1 MRIRDIFSRKNKVVK
16 ENNTLFGQ
24 TQLGNQVVRQAQDG
38 KGGANFQLLY
48 VTTSSTT
55 NAGRIVDMSV
65 LTRNSTIMSC
75 VGVIA
80 RALSQCSLYIAYK
93 EDVGTFVD
101 ALQSDKA
108 GSRDKA
114 KAKQVLTLL
123 QEPNNFQ
130 SQYEFWYQWVM
141 WYLLSGET
149 FTLLYRKDQKDP
161 NQTPIELYNL
171 DSTLITTQL
180 NPARY
185 PTYRL
190 STPSYGFNRDEP
202 LDAHQVI
209 HISEAAWQGSAGF
222 NKGILAT
229 ELVALDQDI
238 DLYANYVMQNGAKPS
253 GMFVTDQ
260 VIPDAKY
267 KEIASRLKEAWSSMT
282 GSKPTD
288 LSKPGQSIMLDN
300 GMKYEPLKMLTLQ
313 DADCA
318 RLKEQTTKRICALF
332 GVPPQMLGLDV
343 GKFNN
348 TQTLLDEFYKTTM
361 YPMII
366 AIEQKFK
373 MGLLK
378 GYPNLCIRFDTKDF
392 LKGAAL
398 DQMNFVNA
406 GVAGGIMTPNEARE
420 YMNMPKLDGADELL
434 SVNASAISSDN
445 IAVGAKSAKVQAL
458 PGSSPQDTG
467 GGGGNQ
473 KSKMNIGKK

>member
-1 MRIRDIFSRKNKVVK
+1 MGIKDIFSKKNTIKK

-24 TQLGNQVVRQAQDG
+24 TQLGNQIVRQTQDG

-48 VTTSSTT
+48 VTTSSQT

-80 RALSQCSLYIAYK
+80 RALAQCSISVASK
-93 EDVGTFVD
+93 DENGVFVD
-101 ALQSDKA
+101 AIQSDKV

-114 KAKQVLTLL
+114 KAKQIIALL
-123 QEPNNFQ
+123 QNPNNFQ
-130 SQYEFWYQWVM
+130 SQYEFWYQWCM
-141 WYLLSGET
+141 WYLLSGEV
-149 FTLLYRKDQKDP
+149 FTLLFRKDQADA

-171 DSTLITTQL
+171 DSTLITTQM

-202 LDAHQVI
+202 LASHQVI

-253 GMFVTDQ
+253 GIFSTTS

-267 KEIASRLKEAWSSMT
+267 KEVAARIKEAWSSMT

-288 LSKPGQSIMLDN
+288 LSKPGQGMLLDQ
-300 GMKYEPLKMLTLQ
+300 GMTYNPVKMLTLQ
-313 DADCA
+313 DADA
-318 RLKEQTTKRICALF
+318 AKLKDQTTKRICALF
-332 GVPPQMLGLDV
+332 GVPPQMLGLET

-366 AIEQKFK
+366 SIEQKFK

-406 GVAGGIMTPNEARE
+406 GVAGGIFTPNEARE
-420 YMNMPKLDGADELL
+420 YLNMPNVEGGDELL
-434 SVNASAISSDN
+434 AVNTKAIQSTN
-445 IAVGAKSAKVQAL
+445 VPVGSKTAKVEPL

-473 KSKMNIGKK
+473 TKKMNIGK

>member
-1 MRIRDIFSRKNKVVK
+1 MGVLDIFSKKKTVLA

-24 TQLGNQVVRQAQDG
+24 TQLGNQIVRQTQDG

-80 RALSQCSLYIAYK
+80 RALAQCSISVASK
-93 EDVGTFVD
+93 TDDGIFVD
-101 ALQSDKA
+101 AIKDA
-108 GSRDKA
+108 NVGSRDKA
-114 KAKQVLTLL
+114 KAKQIVALL
-123 QEPNNFQ
+123 QQPNNFQ
-130 SQYEFWYQWVM
+130 SQYEFWYQWCM

-149 FTLLYRKDQKDP
+149 FTLLFRKDQKDA

-171 DSTLITTQL
+171 DSTLITTQM

-238 DLYANYVMQNGAKPS
+238 DLYANFVMQNGAKPS
-253 GMFVTDQ
+253 GIFSTTS

-267 KEIASRLKEAWSSMT
+267 KEVAARIKEAWSSMT

-288 LSKPGQSIMLDN
+288 LSKPGQGMLLDQ
-300 GMKYEPLKMLTLQ
+300 GMTYNPVKMLTLQ
-313 DADCA
+313 DADA
-318 RLKEQTTKRICALF
+318 AKLKEQTTKRICALF

-366 AIEQKFK
+366 SIEQKFK

-420 YMNMPKLDGADELL
+420 YLNMANIEGGDDLL
-434 SVNASAISSDN
+434 SVNTKAIQSTNVPIGS
-445 IAVGAKSAKVQAL
+445 KTAKVEPL
-458 PGSSPQDTG
+458 PGTSPQDTG

-473 KSKMNIGKK
+473 TKKMNIGK